1 MEQWR
6 ADLGDFLAYLTVE
19 KGLSRA
25 TIESYERDLLSFF
38 AFSPSGE
45 EVGPYAISLKRRD
58 LSSST
63 ICRHLVSIRLFYRF
77 LCKEGRRE
85 KEVDI
90 GEFPKIWQ
98 LIPEV
103 LTGEEVDLLRKMPLR
118 DEFVGARDGAL
129 IEVLYASG
137 LRVSEACGLNIED
150 VGDRS
155 VRVLGKGSKRGSFRS
170 RTSPSKRSITTSPIF
185 ALKGAILGLFSSP
198 RRGRGSIGSS
208 SGAGSNGMRRRR
220 ELRKRSL
227 PTRCATA
234 LRRICSKMEPIYASF
249 RRCLATPTSARPTGI
264 PTSSRA
270 DLRMHFLN
278 FTRGRNWT
286 VFI

>member
-6 ADLGDFLAYLTVE
+6 IDLGDFLAYLTVE

-38 AFSPSGE
+38 SFSGTGE
-45 EVGPYAISLKRRD
+45 QVDAYAISLKRRN

-85 KEVDI
+85 KEVDV

-103 LTGEEVDLLRKMPLR
+103 LTVEEVDLLRKLPQR
-118 DEFVGARDGAL
+118 EEFIGARDGAL

-137 LRVSEACGLNIED
+137 LRVSELCGLNVED
-150 VGDRS
+150 LGDLS
-155 VRVLGKGSKRGSFRS
+155 VRVLGKGSKERVVPIAQVAVEAVDYYLAHFRD
-170 RTSPSKRSITTSPIF
+170 RCQGGDRR
-185 ALKGAILGLFSSP
+185 ALFVTEKGERIDRLLVW
-198 RRGRGSIGSS
+198 
-208 SGAGSNGMRRRR
+208 
-220 ELRKRSL
+220 
-227 PTRCATA
+227 
-234 LRRICSKMEPIYASF
+234 RRIKWYAKKGGITKEISPHTLRHSF
-249 RRCLATPTSARPTGI
+249 ATHLLENG
-264 PTSSRA
+264 A
-270 DLRMHFLN
+270 DLRVIQEMLGHADIGTTDRYTHIEQSRLKNAFSQ
-278 FTRGRNWT
+278 FHPRP
-286 VFI
+286 